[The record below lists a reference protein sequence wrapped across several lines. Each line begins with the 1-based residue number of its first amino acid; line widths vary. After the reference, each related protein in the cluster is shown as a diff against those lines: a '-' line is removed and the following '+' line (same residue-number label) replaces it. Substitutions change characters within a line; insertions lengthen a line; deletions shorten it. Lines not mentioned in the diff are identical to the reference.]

1 MNIDAIL
8 RSLTHRLPAARIV
21 VFAVA
26 LGVWAFPS
34 QAGQTGVQFKVA
46 VTLQSAN
53 SPTLPQ
59 TIFCRT
65 NPGGLAFGAIVT
77 VVCSTGAVV
86 DISPGRTG
94 MPWSPMHGG
103 AYRYVTQVFWN
114 GDWVESLDDTPGTGT
129 VTSWR
134 IVNLLNRNYVE
145 LTVGW

>member
-1 MNIDAIL
+1 MMIRWLRAIKRQVNIAGCCTL
-8 RSLTHRLPAARIV
+8 VTVLGFAAV
-21 VFAVA
+21 PVNAA
-26 LGVWAFPS
+26 QLN
-34 QAGQTGVQFKVA
+34 GQFN
-46 VTLQSAN
+46 VTVNLQSAN

-59 TIFCRT
+59 TIFCHT

-77 VVCSTGAVV
+77 VVCSTGPVV

-94 MPWSPMHGG
+94 RSGSPMNGG